1 MAEILLDVLLDSLKI
16 FIFVFAFNFLFSF
29 IEKKLS
35 KNKITV
41 PLGAAFGL
49 IPQCGFSVVAAE
61 KFNKKQ
67 ISMGTLLA
75 VFIATSDEALPV
87 LFSNLEK
94 IPAILPL
101 LALKFAIAIAIGYLC
116 DLIFKLRL
124 AEEPQVAA
132 AENEAEHK
140 DEYSLEHKEHE
151 HGKTCCCNGHDHEE
165 GFVHEHV
172 LHPLVHSLQTLI
184 VVLIFNLVFSI
195 IIALIGETVLTE
207 FIKSNAYLSPLFSVI
222 IGLIPNCASSVI
234 IAEMFVTD
242 KIAFGACLAGL
253 IANAGVGLTVL
264 FGRKNNVKNAIKV
277 IIVLIGTALLCG
289 YVCCLI
295 TGF

>member
-1 MAEILLDVLLDSLKI
+1 MAEILLEALLDSLKI
-16 FIFVFAFNFLFSF
+16 FIFVFVFNFLFSF
-29 IEKKLS
+29 IEKKIS

-61 KFNKKQ
+61 KYNKKQ
-67 ISMGTLLA
+67 IGIGTLLA

-87 LFSNLEK
+87 LFSNPEK
-94 IPAILPL
+94 IPSILQL
-101 LALKFAIAIAIGYLC
+101 LLLKFAIAIAIGYLS
-116 DLIFKLRL
+116 DLLLKPRL
-124 AEEPQVAA
+124 NEQTHDALS
-132 AENEAEHK
+132 ENNVEH
-140 DEYSLEHKEHE
+140 SPEHE
-151 HGKTCCCNGHDHEE
+151 HGKTCCCNGHGNEE
-165 GFVHEHV
+165 GFVHVHL

-184 VVLIFNLVFSI
+184 VVLLFNLVFSI
-195 IIALIGETVLTE
+195 IIALIGENTLTE

-264 FGRKNNVKNAIKV
+264 FGKKENVKNAIKV
-277 IIVLIGTALLCG
+277 IAVLIVTALLSG
-289 YVCCLI
+289 YICCLA
-295 TGF
+295 THF

>member
-1 MAEILLDVLLDSLKI
+1 MAEILLEALLDSLKI

-29 IEKKLS
+29 IGKKLS

-87 LFSNLEK
+87 LFSNPEK
-94 IPAILPL
+94 IPSILPL
-101 LALKFAIAIAIGYLC
+101 LVLKFAIAIAIGYLC
-116 DLIFKLRL
+116 DLIFKPRL
-124 AEEPQVAA
+124 AKEAHEYTD
-132 AENEAEHK
+132 ENKAEHA
-140 DEYSLEHKEHE
+140 DEHSPEHEAHE
-151 HGKTCCCNGHDHEE
+151 HGKTCCCNSHDHEE
-165 GFVHEHV
+165 GFVHEHI
-172 LHPLVHSLQTLI
+172 LHPLAHSLQTLI

-195 IIALIGETVLTE
+195 IIALIGEAVLTE

-264 FGRKNNVKNAIKV
+264 FGKKENVKSAIKV
-277 IIVLIGTALLCG
+277 IAVLIGTALICG

>member
-1 MAEILLDVLLDSLKI
+1 MAEILLEALLDSLKI

-29 IEKKLS
+29 IGKKLS

-87 LFSNLEK
+87 LFSNPEK
-94 IPAILPL
+94 ILSILPL
-101 LALKFAIAIAIGYLC
+101 LVIKFAIAIAVGYLC
-116 DLIFKLRL
+116 DLVFKPFL
-124 AEEPQVAA
+124 AEKTQDIA
-132 AENEAEHK
+132 AEKEAEHLNDHSPK
-140 DEYSLEHKEHE
+140 EEEHG

-165 GFVHEHV
+165 GFVHEHI

-195 IIALIGETVLTE
+195 IIALIGETILTE
-207 FIKSNAYLSPLFSVI
+207 FIKSNAYLSPFFSVV

-264 FGRKNNVKNAIKV
+264 FGKKENVKNAIKV
-277 IIVLIGTALLCG
+277 IAVLIGTALICG